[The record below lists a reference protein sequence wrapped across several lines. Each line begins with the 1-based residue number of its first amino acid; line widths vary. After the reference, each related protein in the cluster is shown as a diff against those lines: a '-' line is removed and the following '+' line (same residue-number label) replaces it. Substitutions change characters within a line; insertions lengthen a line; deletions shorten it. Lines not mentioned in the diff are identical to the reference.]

1 MEAEKQDDV
10 DDLAVDRREVGLLGN
25 QLVLRVG
32 GGEGAL
38 EVTDEWKPN
47 VFSTTPRVDLALVGH
62 CTHEIAS

>member
-25 QLVLRVG
+25 QLVLRVR

-38 EVTDEWKPN
+38 EVSPLS
-47 VFSTTPRVDLALVGH
+47 V
-62 CTHEIAS
+62 IAHMKLHPD

>member
-1 MEAEKQDDV
+1 MEAEHQDDV
-10 DDLAVDRREVGLLGN
+10 AALAVDRREVGLLGN

>member
-25 QLVLRVG
+25 QLVLRVR
-32 GGEGAL
+32 GGEGTL

-47 VFSTTPRVDLALVGH
+47 VFSTTPRVDLALVCH

>member
-1 MEAEKQDDV
+1 MEVEKQDDV

-25 QLVLRVG
+25 QLVLRVR

-47 VFSTTPRVDLALVGH
+47 VFSTTPRVDLTLVGH